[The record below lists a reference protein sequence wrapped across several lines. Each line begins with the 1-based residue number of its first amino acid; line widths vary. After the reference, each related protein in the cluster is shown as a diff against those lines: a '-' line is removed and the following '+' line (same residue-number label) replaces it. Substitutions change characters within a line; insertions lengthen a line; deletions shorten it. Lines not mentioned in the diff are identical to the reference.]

1 MSRSYYIFNSGRLRR
16 NDDTLQFVQANGEK
30 RNIPVEDIFDMY
42 IFGELD
48 INSKAINFIATH
60 NINVHFFNYYGFYTS
75 SLIAKS
81 KYISGKLLI
90 QQVTHYTDNDKRI
103 ALVKEILK
111 GAAANIYRNL
121 RYYNSRGKDLAR
133 SMNDISHLQHNIDN
147 YQTVSRLMG
156 NEGAIRKVYYAQWQ
170 TILNDD
176 IEFKKRV
183 KRPPDNVVNTLIS
196 FVNSLVYTTVLSQI
210 YHTHLN
216 PTLSYLHEPGESRY
230 SLSLDI
236 AEIFKPLIAD
246 RLIFALLN
254 KKQIQEKH
262 FDEQLNY
269 LHLTETGRKIILQEY
284 DKTLNRTIYH
294 KTLDK
299 HVTYKYLIRL
309 ECYKLIKHLNG
320 EKDYDSFKI
329 WW

>member
-16 NDDTLQFVQANGEK
+16 NDDTLQFVLASGDK
-30 RNIPVEDIFDMY
+30 RNIPVEDVFDIY

-48 INSKAINFIATH
+48 INSKAINFLAANKV
-60 NINVHFFNYYGFYTS
+60 NIHFFNYYGFYTS

-81 KYISGKLLI
+81 KYVSGKLLI
-90 QQVTHYTDNDKRI
+90 KQVEHYNDPEKRVV
-103 ALVKEILK
+103 LVKEILR

-121 RYYNSRGKDLAR
+121 RYYNSRGRDLAGA
-133 SMNDISHLQHNIDN
+133 MNDISHLQHNIDS
-147 YQTVSRLMG
+147 YRTVSQLMG
-156 NEGAIRKVYYAQWQ
+156 NEGAIRKKYYAQWQ

-196 FVNSLVYTTVLSQI
+196 FINSLVYTTVLAQI

-216 PTLSYLHEPGESRY
+216 PTISYLHEPGESRY
-230 SLSLDI
+230 SLSLDL

-246 RLIFALLN
+246 RMIFSLLN
-254 KKQIQEKH
+254 KKQIQDKH

-269 LHLTETGRKIILQEY
+269 LHLTEKGKKIILQEY

-294 KTLDK
+294 KTLQK
-299 HVTYKYLIRL
+299 NVTYKYLIRL